1 MSKPNLQ
8 LLKLI
13 SWIKRGRQRKL
24 VLNELQKDYPVFP
37 EELRKSINEKIKEGT
52 KLSLREISR
61 QLTDFKNKKI
71 VVCLDEELPWSRSYL
86 LTNQGIKIKQLY
98 SKLKSKNNKN

>member
-24 VLNELQKDYPVFP
+24 VLNELQKDHPVFP
-37 EELRKSINEKIKEGT
+37 EELRKSINEKIQDGT
-52 KLSLREISR
+52 KLSLREVSR
-61 QLTDFKNKKI
+61 QLADFKEKAM
-71 VVCLDEELPWSRSYL
+71 VVCLDEELPWGRSYI
-86 LTNQGIKIKQLY
+86 LTDLGNKIKQLY
-98 SKLKSKNNKN
+98 FKLKSEK